1 MLGLPEAADLLRQ
14 LDDARARIA
23 RLEAAI
29 GNLGQAST
37 PDVYNLGSGVVTDA
51 LILDAIGG
59 VGARLASTGRAE
71 LFGALGTADLA
82 DADFTSNAMTLTAE
96 LARAV
101 QWYTVTKTSAGTI
114 NLPANL
120 APTWNATTRRGS
132 GLPLL
137 FWFACSIT
145 VTFAAQSSTFSRE
158 GVAGTATSFTATG
171 PNKAVFIMTNGS
183 SHRVRGA

>member
-1 MLGLPEAADLLRQ
+1 MLGLPEADDLLRQ
-14 LDDARARIA
+14 IDDARARIA
-23 RLEAAI
+23 RLETAI

-37 PDVYNLGSGVVTDA
+37 PDVYNLGASVVTDA

-82 DADFTSNAMTLTAE
+82 DADFTSNAMTLTAD

-101 QWYTVTKTSAGTI
+101 QWFNVLKTADGTI

-137 FWFACSIT
+137 FWIAGSIT
-145 VTFAAQSSTFSRE
+145 MTFAAQSSNFVRE
-158 GVAGTATSFTATG
+158 GVAGTATSFTVTG
-171 PNKAVFIMTNGS
+171 PNKAVFVMTNGS
-183 SHRVRGA
+183 VHRVRGA